1 MAVDKENT
9 SPERRKYS
17 LEDFPVSNE
26 RNEAAEA
33 WADETSKW
41 AGVPSSRTDGGE
53 KDGDE

>member
-1 MAVDKENT
+1 MAVDKEST

-26 RNEAAEA
+26 RDEAAEA

-41 AGVPSSRTDGGE
+41 AGVPSARTEGGE